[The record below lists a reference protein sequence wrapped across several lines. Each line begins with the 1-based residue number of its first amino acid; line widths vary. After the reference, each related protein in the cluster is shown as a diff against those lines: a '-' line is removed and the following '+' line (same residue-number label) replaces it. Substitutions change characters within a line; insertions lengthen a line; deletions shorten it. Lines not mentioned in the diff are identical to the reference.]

1 MVVIRDSPDD
11 AKTLVNDGAFPAS
24 LQDKREELC
33 AEVCEGDFYLV
44 RRLPSINVFAAAL
57 VPHVARR
64 YRKTPACWRRDKA
77 AKAHRHHRRCSTIA
91 RPANS
96 PFAELST

>member
-33 AEVCEGDFYLV
+33 AEVGDGV
-44 RRLPSINVFAAAL
+44 
-57 VPHVARR
+57 
-64 YRKTPACWRRDKA
+64 KG
-77 AKAHRHHRRCSTIA
+77 
-91 RPANS
+91 
-96 PFAELST
+96 